1 MQKKQNKTL
10 LAATSREKL
19 SVTFGEGTEGF
30 KINYTC
36 HHLKRS
42 TVIIALNKI
51 KMLQKSKL
59 C

>member
-1 MQKKQNKTL
+1 MQNKTL

-19 SVTFGEGTEGF
+19 SVTLASLIIDGF

-42 TVIIALNKI
+42 TVIIALNKTV
-51 KMLQKSKL
+51 MLQKSKL